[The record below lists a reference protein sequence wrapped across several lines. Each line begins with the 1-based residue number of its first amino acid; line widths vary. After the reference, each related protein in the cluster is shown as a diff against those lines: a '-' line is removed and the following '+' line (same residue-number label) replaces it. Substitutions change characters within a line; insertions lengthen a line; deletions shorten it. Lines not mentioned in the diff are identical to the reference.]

1 MTHLIHHKIWPFSWL
16 TDRNRQLEGI
26 LVVAQ
31 QFHEALEPLVEWLTA
46 TEKRLANAEPI
57 GTQASKLQQQIS
69 QHKVRY
75 KPYTCSHVKLSRCFC
90 KAQLAKL
97 LWCTYILPYWIFFFV
112 TWVLHLYVGHM
123 SGFFCS
129 CLFYWVPFQF
139 LLFFFL
145 IFFSITLHYSKKY
158 RP

>member
-1 MTHLIHHKIWPFSWL
+1 M
-16 TDRNRQLEGI
+16 
-26 LVVAQ
+26 VAQ

-75 KPYTCSHVKLSRCFC
+75 KPHACLCHSFQILLEKCNSTGKGVAVNVCSTRLVF
-90 KAQLAKL
+90 
-97 LWCTYILPYWIFFFV
+97 
-112 TWVLHLYVGHM
+112 
-123 SGFFCS
+123 
-129 CLFYWVPFQF
+129 
-139 LLFFFL
+139 LFFFFCNL
-145 IFFSITLHYSKKY
+145 IFIYLCWQYVLFHSVFIEFNLRFFYVFLLLFSIILHYLKKY